1 MENMKKCFNTAI
13 MYLMQLVLV
22 FCREGRGIK
31 KMPAWDFNELSF
43 DDKKEYLKTA
53 FEAQVCKI
61 YEEAK
66 GIIEMDAYLQTLPQ
80 DTEEKEE
87 YKEYDEEIKRYKMVF
102 EIAESV
108 KLAIDKANG
117 VPGGKT
123 VKFKCFLHDDSTPS
137 MNYLPGVH
145 GFYCFGCGKQ
155 GEVVDVFNLLNL
167 MNIWTGGNGLKFI
180 EQMKMAANMFVDT
193 SCGAINEVYS
203 DGTVNNYHTDFIPYT
218 REMNKVRHNSYLKM
232 VPIEKDA
239 KAVEYLKSR
248 GITLSTAKK
257 LSVMTQYPCDRYT
270 GESYGRGYL
279 VFINSNGSYV
289 RRLFSED
296 RKLSVKCPWE
306 ASKWWN
312 QKNAEVGIFNGQ
324 VISHCKQFGEV
335 CFVCESAIDAMSIE
349 ECGYHAIGLNG
360 VEHAEKFA
368 SQVDKEN
375 LVKYICLADTDAAGY
390 KMVKA
395 FKDNELFVPK
405 ILMQHDSENILC
417 QYKDVNAAYMA
428 NQTKTCWALDAI
440 VEEAT
445 KFYGF

>member
-1 MENMKKCFNTAI
+1 MNNCFNIAI
-13 MYLMQLVLV
+13 MYLMQMMLV
-22 FCREGRGIK
+22 FCREGRGAK
-31 KMPAWDFNELSF
+31 KIPAMEFNQLSF
-43 DDKKEYLKTA
+43 ADKKESLKVA

-61 YEEAK
+61 YEDIKNIFE
-66 GIIEMDAYLQTLPQ
+66 IEELVAGVPRNIADK
-80 DTEEKEE
+80 EEWEKHEKEL
-87 YKEYDEEIKRYKMVF
+87 EIYRGIF

-108 KLAIDKANG
+108 KLAIDKSNG

-123 VKFKCFLHDDSTPS
+123 VKFKCFLHDDGTPS

-167 MNIWTGGNGLKFI
+167 MNIWTGGKGLKFI
-180 EQMKMAANMFVDT
+180 EQMRMAAKMFVDT
-193 SCGAINEVYS
+193 TYADLNEVYA
-203 DGTVNNYHTDFIPYT
+203 DGTVNGRHTEFVPYT
-218 REMNKVRHNSYLKM
+218 REMNRVRHNSYLGM
-232 VPIEKDA
+232 LPIEKDP

-248 GITLSTAKK
+248 GINLSTAKK
-257 LSVMTQYPCDRYT
+257 LSVMTQYPCDKYT
-270 GESYGRGYL
+270 GESYGRGYI

-312 QKNAEVGIFNGQ
+312 QKGAEIGIFNGQ

-335 CFVCESAIDAMSIE
+335 CFVCEGAIDAMTIE
-349 ECGYHAIGLNG
+349 GIGYHAIALNG

-375 LVKYICLADTDAAGY
+375 LVKYICLADTDTAGY

-395 FKDNELFVPK
+395 FKDNGLFVPE
-405 ILMQHDSENILC
+405 ILVHHDEKNILC
-417 QYKDVNAAYMA
+417 QNKDVNAAFLVDMK
-428 NQTKTCWALDAI
+428 QTVWALDDI